1 MLYLSAAITL
11 ISMFILVSFNKFY
24 NKYIFLL
31 LSFSNLSILGIYY
44 FFDYLSGNGFNE
56 AILFHLIHGING
68 FGINEYVFPGL
79 VLFFHFLCCIAIIFF
94 LRKRIYIN
102 TDKNFISDILIL
114 FIACSALL
122 FNPLLR
128 DLKSIYF
135 SSSMS
140 SSIEMN
146 DFYNQPIIF
155 TKNPDNIIFLYLEQI
170 ERTYMDETIF
180 PNLTPNLKRLEK
192 EAISFTNISSPL
204 ATNWTI
210 AGMVASQCGVPLLTP
225 IASENSM
232 VGMDKFLP
240 SATCMGDILNN
251 NSYDLNYIGGSDL
264 DFAGKGK
271 FYNSHGFNSVQGW
284 YELES
289 RLIDK
294 SYRSPWGLYDDSL
307 YEIIN
312 DRLIHLKK
320 SNEPFGLFS
329 LTLDTHHPNGYL
341 ANICKDKTYG
351 DGKNLILNSVHC
363 ADFMAANFIEKIIND
378 ELFENTIL
386 VVLSDHLALK
396 NTASSLLQEGD
407 RKNLFYIFKK
417 GAPNQLISKTGSMFD
432 VTPTVLS
439 LVGTDILGLGLGRNL
454 FFEDSL
460 SNDQNGIEAIISRN
474 RNKILS
480 LWSFPQIDANFNI
493 NVQTKKINFGE
504 RSIDFPALILLDN
517 KNNVEEIMFD
527 FYNANPL
534 PRKVNELS
542 DNQSFIWVD
551 NCSRIK
557 SLKDLTLAK
566 ENLNYCGLIG
576 IKGKQDFELFDEL
589 IDLRADLVF
598 QFFRDSKESF
608 FNMN

>member
-1 MLYLSAAITL
+1 M
-11 ISMFILVSFNKFY
+11 
-24 NKYIFLL
+24 
-31 LSFSNLSILGIYY
+31 
-44 FFDYLSGNGFNE
+44 
-56 AILFHLIHGING
+56 
-68 FGINEYVFPGL
+68 
-79 VLFFHFLCCIAIIFF
+79 
-94 LRKRIYIN
+94 
-102 TDKNFISDILIL
+102 
-114 FIACSALL
+114 
-122 FNPLLR
+122 
-128 DLKSIYF
+128 
-135 SSSMS
+135 
-140 SSIEMN
+140 
-146 DFYNQPIIF
+146 
-155 TKNPDNIIFLYLEQI
+155 
-170 ERTYMDETIF
+170 
-180 PNLTPNLKRLEK
+180 
-192 EAISFTNISSPL
+192 
-204 ATNWTI
+204 
-210 AGMVASQCGVPLLTP
+210 
-225 IASENSM
+225 
-232 VGMDKFLP
+232 
-240 SATCMGDILNN
+240 
-251 NSYDLNYIGGSDL
+251 
-264 DFAGKGK
+264 
-271 FYNSHGFNSVQGW
+271 
-284 YELES
+284 
-289 RLIDK
+289 
-294 SYRSPWGLYDDSL
+294 
-307 YEIIN
+307 
-312 DRLIHLKK
+312 
-320 SNEPFGLFS
+320 
-329 LTLDTHHPNGYL
+329 
-341 ANICKDKTYG
+341 
-351 DGKNLILNSVHC
+351 
-363 ADFMAANFIEKIIND
+363 
-378 ELFENTIL
+378 
-386 VVLSDHLALK
+386 
-396 NTASSLLQEGD
+396 LQEGD

-460 SNDQNGIEAIISRN
+460 SNNQNGIEAIISRN

-551 NCSRIK
+551 TCSRIK